1 VVSQKVPN
9 PLKDLARA
17 VLRASEYQAFLYLAA
32 AGEASLEELME
43 ELGFKRAW
51 AYRNLSSLVR
61 RGLVDK
67 EGNRYRLN
75 PALEALFAPFRQ
87 PQEASPSEEKARP
100 KPKRGK
106 GEKPK
111 PESPV
116 AALAEAHPHLKGLL
130 YFAGKSLP
138 KLAQPLAAKAPGVLV
153 QAALAARRYGRDQEQ
168 AVLASWLADVRSWVD
183 TWGAEAVEEALAQA
197 AKKAEKPFPYARK
210 LLLAK
215 PELTPELPE
224 EELGYF

>member
-1 VVSQKVPN
+1 MTPRELSGLH
-9 PLKDLARA
+9 LKRQ
-17 VLRASEYQAFLYLAA
+17 EYGVILYLAE
-32 AGEASLEELME
+32 GEATLEELCQA
-43 ELGFKRAW
+43 LGVGRTQGYEA
-51 AYRNLSSLVR
+51 LSPLVR
-61 RGLVDK
+61 RGLVEK
-67 EGNRYRLN
+67 VNGRYRLAF
-75 PALEALFAPFRQ
+75 ALELPQAQPSPAP
-87 PQEASPSEEKARP
+87 ASPSEEKAEP
-100 KPKRGK
+100 KPKGAK

-130 YFAGKSLP
+130 YFAGKSLL

-153 QAALAARRYGRDQEQ
+153 RAALAARKYGRDQEQ

>member
-1 VVSQKVPN
+1 MAPQKSLYS
-9 PLKDLARA
+9 LKDLARA
-17 VLRASEYQAFLYLAA
+17 GLRASEYQAFLYLAA
-32 AGEASLEELME
+32 TGEAGLEEVME

-51 AYRNLSSLVR
+51 AYRTLSSLVR
-61 RGLVDK
+61 RGLVEK
-67 EGNRYRLN
+67 VNGRYRLAF
-75 PALEALFAPFRQ
+75 ALELPQAQPSPAP
-87 PQEASPSEEKARP
+87 ASPSEEKAKP

-116 AALAEAHPHLKGLL
+116 SALAEAHPHLKGLL

-138 KLAQPLAAKAPGVLV
+138 KLAQPLAARAPGVLV
-153 QAALAARRYGRDQEQ
+153 QAALAARKYGRDQEQ

-215 PELTPELPE
+215 PEVEPETPGGRFVL
-224 EELGYF
+224 F